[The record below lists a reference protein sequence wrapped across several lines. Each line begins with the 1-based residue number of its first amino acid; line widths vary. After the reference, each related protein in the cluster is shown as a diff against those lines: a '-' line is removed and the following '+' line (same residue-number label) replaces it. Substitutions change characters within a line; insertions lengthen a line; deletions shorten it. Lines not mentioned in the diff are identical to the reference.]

1 MAEGCVGSRNA
12 AATISVNVEPYDL
25 KVDLASTTEWISS
38 STTEWISS
46 SSTTEWIS
54 SSNSRSQSLHG
65 DHAKRCAKKIVEP
78 ASHRSRI
85 FNLASTPRIYS
96 LQVYDGRPECKFN
109 TTEQDETTGS
119 RRVRSELVFAMNSR

>member
-25 KVDLASTTEWISS
+25 KVDLVFYHRVDLVFFYHRVDLVFK
-38 STTEWISS
+38 
-46 SSTTEWIS
+46 
-54 SSNSRSQSLHG
+54 SRSQSLHG

>member
-25 KVDLASTTEWISS
+25 KVDLVFYHRVDLVFK
-38 STTEWISS
+38 
-46 SSTTEWIS
+46 
-54 SSNSRSQSLHG
+54 SRSQSLHG

-119 RRVRSELVFAMNSR
+119 RRVRSELVFAMNSREGLQTFA